1 LVERILCFPIFQKQG
16 VKPFDTPAFP
26 AIILQARSQKLFKR
40 LTSSPLNP
48 EEVANPVAEL
58 IELPSGNRPLRITVG
73 FPVNS
78 FGGFNYFS
86 AQLPSLD
93 RLGRRAHG
101 KLQASRC
108 KMHCF

>member
-86 AQLPSLD
+86 AQLRKDVLNWAGN
-93 RLGRRAHG
+93 GRWQRFKRG
-101 KLQASRC
+101 YNPD
-108 KMHCF
+108 